1 MMINTTVDQYHHL
14 YNVSREDG
22 GGWCVAISGG
32 KSEKASRFLTPE
44 SIIAIPQT
52 FLFFSVRKK
61 RTEEPCKLYVRHDNK
76 RRRGS
81 CALGANA
88 DMRLLQLDRVSHVR
102 VKYVSS
108 PGAQMFR

>member
-1 MMINTTVDQYHHL
+1 M
-14 YNVSREDG
+14 
-22 GGWCVAISGG
+22 AISGG

-44 SIIAIPQT
+44 SIIAIPQA

-61 RTEEPCKLYVRHDNK
+61 RTEGPCKLYVRHGNK

-88 DMRLLQLDRVSHVR
+88 DMRLLQLDRVSYVQ
-102 VKYVSS
+102 VEYVSS
-108 PGAQMFR
+108 PSAPLTQLTIQLEVSINNPRKIRFA